1 MCAQVHCPP
10 ASSEVRIL
18 TVWARPPRTETRQ
31 FLDRTNKKW
40 TQLSHGY
47 SILQFYIQNK
57 EVSSLNFQLDKLE
70 FDTKD
75 NERGD
80 NAGETLRTHENIYGF
95 YFLDTQNE
103 FNQIT
108 GEVTTRT
115 NYTSEVFQ
123 AFEQNPTHRYNFER
137 HGRSQCPG
145 EIQ

>member
-1 MCAQVHCPP
+1 MCTGPLPTSQLRGPYLDGQTSADRN
-10 ASSEVRIL
+10 A
-18 TVWARPPRTETRQ
+18 TVFGSNEQ
-31 FLDRTNKKW
+31 KW
-40 TQLSHGY
+40 TQLSHRY

-115 NYTSEVFQ
+115 NYTSEVF
-123 AFEQNPTHRYNFER
+123 
-137 HGRSQCPG
+137 
-145 EIQ
+145 

>member
-1 MCAQVHCPP
+1 MRTGPLPTSQLRGPYLDGQTSTDRNA
-10 ASSEVRIL
+10 
-18 TVWARPPRTETRQ
+18 TVFESNEQ
-31 FLDRTNKKW
+31 KW

-115 NYTSEVFQ
+115 NYTSEVF
-123 AFEQNPTHRYNFER
+123 
-137 HGRSQCPG
+137 
-145 EIQ
+145 